1 MRKEDIVL
9 FGRGRFFWWLISELS
24 RKYRKAIVVGCL
36 LGISIALALARAKP
50 LVFFF
55 SSAGVERIGIVGE
68 FTPTTLPIEIQR
80 RVSTGLTRLAADGSA
95 APGVAT
101 SWEATG
107 SGKTYIFHLNPEVSW
122 HDGKKLTSTDIN
134 YNIRD
139 VTFTPA
145 DATTLRVQLPAA
157 YGPFETVVSKP
168 LFRRGLVGVGEY
180 RVAAIRL
187 KGDAVEYLK
196 LVPVGIRRP
205 AYEFRFYRTEAAAIL
220 AYKLGDV
227 DIIEGL
233 STKDPLAQWGNPQVD
248 QHVSYQRIVGV
259 FFNMRDPVLKEKSL
273 RQALAYSIP
282 KLSEER
288 AISPI
293 SKISWAYTD
302 TLRIYDEDV
311 PRAKKLFESV
321 KIAINSSITIT
332 TFPSYIDLAQAIAG
346 RWSSLGFST
355 AVRVERSIPS
365 DYQVILAAIDIPPDP
380 DQYAFW
386 HSTQT
391 QAKTNITGYTN
402 VKIDKLLEDAR
413 QETNQGK
420 RKNLYMDFQK
430 RLTEDAPAVF
440 LYYPKTYTISRH
452 PAR

>member
-1 MRKEDIVL
+1 MRKEGIVL

-36 LGISIALALARAKP
+36 LGISIALALARARP
-50 LVFFF
+50 LMFFF
-55 SSAGVERIGIVGE
+55 SSAGVERIAIVGE

-80 RVSTGLTRLAADGSA
+80 RVSAGLTRLAADGSA
-95 APGVAT
+95 TPGVAT
-101 SWEATG
+101 SWEATE

-196 LVPVGIRRP
+196 LVPVGIRSP

-227 DIIEGL
+227 DVIEGL

-259 FFNMRDPVLKEKSL
+259 FFNMRDPMLKEKPL

-282 KLSEER
+282 RQNEEP
-288 AISPI
+288 AFSPI
-293 SKISWAYTD
+293 SRMSWAYAESV
-302 TLRIYDEDV
+302 RVYAEDV
-311 PRAKKLFESV
+311 PRAKKLFESSRV
-321 KIAINSSITIT
+321 PGDSSVTIT
-332 TFPSYIDLAQAIAG
+332 TFPSYVDLAQAVAD
-346 RWSSLGFST
+346 RWSALGLST
-355 AVRVERSIPS
+355 SVRVERSIPS
-365 DYQVILAAIDIPPDP
+365 DYQVIVTAIDIPPDP

-386 HSTQT
+386 HSTQAGT
-391 QAKTNITGYTN
+391 KTNITSYAN
-402 VKIDKLLEDAR
+402 AKIDKLLEDAR
-413 QETNQGK
+413 QENNREK
-420 RKNLYMDFQK
+420 RKNLYVDFQK
-430 RLTEDAPAVF
+430 RLMEDVPAVF
-440 LYYPKTYTISRH
+440 LYYPKTYTIR
-452 PAR
+452 RQ